1 MDNTP
6 KKILF
11 VCVENSC
18 RSQMAEGIARHLG
31 KGIFEVYSAGS
42 KPKGEVDPNAIK
54 VMQEIGIDISLYKS
68 KGFDE
73 LPIRNFDYVITLGCK
88 DICPFFPAE
97 KHIEWNIDDPKGKD
111 TDSFR
116 KTRDAIKYK
125 IERLI
130 SDTYHQN
137 KGA

>member
-1 MDNTP
+1 ML

-18 RSQMAEGIARHLG
+18 RSQMAEGIARHFG
-31 KGIFEVYSAGS
+31 KGIFEAYSAGS
-42 KPKGEVDPNAIK
+42 KPKGDVDSNAIK
-54 VMQEIGIDISLYKS
+54 VIQEMGIDISLYIS

-73 LPIRNFDYVITLGCK
+73 LPIRNFDYVVTLGCK

-97 KHIEWNIDDPKGKD
+97 KHIEWHIDDPKSKD
-111 TDSFR
+111 ISSFR
-116 KTRDAIKYK
+116 HTRDDIKHK
-125 IERLI
+125 IEQLI
-130 SDTYHQN
+130 KDIYHEN